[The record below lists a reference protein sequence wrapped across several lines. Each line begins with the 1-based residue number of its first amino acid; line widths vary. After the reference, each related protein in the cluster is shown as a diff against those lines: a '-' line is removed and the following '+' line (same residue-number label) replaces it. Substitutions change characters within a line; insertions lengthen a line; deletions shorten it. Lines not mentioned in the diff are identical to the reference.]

1 MIRIKDTYSHIFG
14 SPEFTKGISELYK
27 DINPEDITPT
37 HGAVGA
43 NNLTLMT
50 LISRE
55 DNMVSVLPTYQQH
68 YSIPESIGADVR
80 ILKLKSDN
88 NYLPDIEELRS
99 MVDENTKLITINNP
113 NNPTGSWIPVEMMKE
128 IVEIAKSVNAYV
140 LSDEVYRGISED
152 GSYMP
157 SIVDLYDK
165 GISVGSM
172 SKCFSLAG
180 LRLGWVATKDK
191 ALTALMHERRDY
203 DTISCG
209 VLDDMIASLA
219 LQNKEKIFD
228 RNRSILLK
236 NREILDKW
244 VEETEVVEY
253 VKPVAGTT
261 ALIEY
266 DIDMPSYDLCKK
278 LIKEKGVLF
287 TPGAA
292 FEMEGAV
299 RIGYAFDSELLREGL
314 DKFAEFLIENR

>member
-14 SPEFTKGISELYK
+14 SPEFT
-27 DINPEDITPT
+27 
-37 HGAVGA
+37 
-43 NNLTLMT
+43 
-50 LISRE
+50 
-55 DNMVSVLPTYQQH
+55 
-68 YSIPESIGADVR
+68 
-80 ILKLKSDN
+80 
-88 NYLPDIEELRS
+88 
-99 MVDENTKLITINNP
+99 
-113 NNPTGSWIPVEMMKE
+113 
-128 IVEIAKSVNAYV
+128 
-140 LSDEVYRGISED
+140 
-152 GSYMP
+152 
-157 SIVDLYDK
+157 K

-244 VEETEVVEY
+244 VEETEGVEY